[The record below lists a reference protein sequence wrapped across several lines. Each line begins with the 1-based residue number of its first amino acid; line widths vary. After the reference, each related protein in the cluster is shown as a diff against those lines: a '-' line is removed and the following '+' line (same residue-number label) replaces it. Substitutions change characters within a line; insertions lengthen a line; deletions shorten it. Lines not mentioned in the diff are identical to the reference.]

1 MIIDNNLFQ
10 LLSSFL
16 HLNSNS
22 DMASCNLIKMS
33 PILFIFQRTDWLK
46 IYKFT
51 NLEDAHLHF
60 DFRLTTTFILKLWS
74 ALDYFKMEF
83 LGLLKKEH
91 VKIPKVN

>member
-16 HLNSNS
+16 HLNPNS
-22 DMASCNLIKMS
+22 DMVSCHLIKMS
-33 PILFIFQRTDWLK
+33 PILFIFQRTGWLK

-60 DFRLTTTFILKLWS
+60 DFRFTTTFILKLWS

-91 VKIPKVN
+91 VEIPEVN